1 MKTLLL
7 LAVFAAFTCAQST
20 PTCSSATIPL
30 CGAGQPS
37 GDMQVKPQAV
47 PTSTGNVAFVDAYL
61 KSVTISN
68 PTASPITF
76 TLADRQGSPIAA
88 LGAVSIAANTTYV
101 VVWCSDCSLKASM
114 YWCPGG
120 FTVLAGGAGL
130 TWYGSW
136 RQ

>member
-7 LAVFAAFTCAQST
+7 LAAFAALAYGQST

-47 PTSTGNVAFVDAYL
+47 PTSTGNVAFVDSYL
-61 KSVTISN
+61 KSVTVAN
-68 PTASPITF
+68 TTAGAITF
-76 TLADRQGSPIAA
+76 TLADRQASPIAV
-88 LGAVSIAANTTYV
+88 LSAVSIAANTTYV
-101 VVWCSDCSLKASM
+101 IVFATP

-130 TWYGSW
+130 NFYSAW